1 MNDRFC
7 TVAIFITAASWA
19 GFAVWLGTIPGA
31 LLPAF
36 GVDGTTPQML
46 TEVRAFYGGVEMAIA
61 VAMILLWKRGHL
73 FASLLVGGLP
83 LLGSA
88 SGRCIGLLIDGFSSM
103 HLGFAILELV
113 GAAFCLA
120 GCILAT
126 SAPDKTNA
134 GKTNSD
140 KTNADTTNAEAQ

>member
-7 TVAIFITAASWA
+7 NVAIFITAISWA
-19 GFAVWLGTIPGA
+19 GFAVWLGTNPGA

-36 GVDGTTPQML
+36 GVDESTPQML

-61 VAMILLWKRGHL
+61 VAMIVLWYRGQL
-73 FASLLVGGLP
+73 FAALLVGGLP

-88 SGRCIGLLIDGFSSM
+88 SGRCVGLLVDGFSSM
-103 HLGFAILELV
+103 HLGFAILEIV

-120 GCILAT
+120 GCVIVAR
-126 SAPDKTNA
+126 KTDETDSGTA
-134 GKTNSD
+134 
-140 KTNADTTNAEAQ
+140 